1 MIIIPSLGEDQPD
14 LQAVEPADLQR
25 HHLLPLLHVA
35 LRTARSAGMK
45 GFGLIWI

>member
-25 HHLLPLLHVA
+25 HHLLPLLHVT
-35 LRTARSAGMK
+35 LRAAWSAGMADL
-45 GFGLIWI
+45 G